1 MTVAHHVTTP
11 ERGALDKNSALLT
24 ATVFATT
31 MTTKTDLKEIGRR
44 SIQKKQRRRNT
55 IYTCLGLHLRSPVS
69 NCRDSWIR
77 LTRCPVCLEKAEL
90 CGQCTN
96 DRIGNTRDDTGTPDE
111 EDVLDAAEQYNSRH
125 QPAQGGAA
133 AWRAR
138 SEVGDDH
145 VLHVSRG
152 AKRSSRISVGS
163 TEHALEHI
171 DRGYGSD
178 RDLPILAADEV
189 IKRPSSAFM
198 HAAVDRLDP
207 NGDEYYESDQRQA
220 AEERRNSA
228 QHTSRPPSVHGAALH
243 RFNSHEEKH
252 LTEIEE
258 YDPLFPA
265 DDDGKVRPKKTYS
278 GRPDLASSHHF
289 PSRDVWEDTPDS
301 LQYSAEVSTPDLEQE
316 EPSLDAVPAA
326 AVFETPEAE
335 ARRRDQNPDNMLS
348 DNKTFIKPHFRSS
361 SRDLHER
368 ASARRFPSSDVW
380 EDTPDSMQLETTV
393 GGPQEDD
400 ATQDFESTSARTEH
414 GSRLAHELTPDE
426 LDDDIAARSSNVAEK
441 ARPTIPA
448 RPVRPTRQ
456 DEAPATK
463 PKPPVP
469 ARPSSEKLGGI
480 RGNANF
486 LSDLNNRLK
495 LGPQSPPARKEPSE
509 ADTAAAE
516 ESAKAPLADARKG
529 RAKGPVRR
537 KAPTATT
544 ELKSASFA
552 LSPLITVWSIDEE
565 DELQVDSDPVP
576 TAAPAVEQ
584 ADAAVVPDLEAEI
597 VEKTESEAVSAA

>member
-1 MTVAHHVTTP
+1 
-11 ERGALDKNSALLT
+11 
-24 ATVFATT
+24 
-31 MTTKTDLKEIGRR
+31 
-44 SIQKKQRRRNT
+44 
-55 IYTCLGLHLRSPVS
+55 
-69 NCRDSWIR
+69 
-77 LTRCPVCLEKAEL
+77 
-90 CGQCTN
+90 
-96 DRIGNTRDDTGTPDE
+96 
-111 EDVLDAAEQYNSRH
+111 
-125 QPAQGGAA
+125 
-133 AWRAR
+133 
-138 SEVGDDH
+138 
-145 VLHVSRG
+145 
-152 AKRSSRISVGS
+152 VGS

-220 AEERRNSA
+220 ADERRNST
-228 QHTSRPPSVHGAALH
+228 QQTSRPPSVHGAALH
-243 RFNSHEEKH
+243 RYNSQEEKH

-265 DDDGKVRPKKTYS
+265 DDDGKVRPKKAYS
-278 GRPDLASSHHF
+278 GRPDLASSRHF

-301 LQYSAEVSTPDLEQE
+301 LQYSAEVSTPDLEREQADR
-316 EPSLDAVPAA
+316 DAAPAST
-326 AVFETPEAE
+326 VFETPEAE

-348 DNKTFIKPHFRSS
+348 DNKTFIKPHFRSG

-393 GGPQEDD
+393 DGPQEDD
-400 ATQDFESTSARTEH
+400 AAQDPESTSARTEH
-414 GSRLAHELTPDE
+414 GSRLAQEVSPDE
-426 LDDDIAARSSNVAEK
+426 LDEEAAARSPNVVEK
-441 ARPTIPA
+441 SRPTIPT
-448 RPVRPTRQ
+448 RPVRATRQ

-469 ARPSSEKLGGI
+469 ARPSGEKLGGI

-495 LGPQSPPARKEPSE
+495 LGPQGPPARKEPSE
-509 ADTAAAE
+509 AETAAAE
-516 ESAKAPLADARKG
+516 ETAKAPLADARKG

-576 TAAPAVEQ
+576 AAAPAIEQ
-584 ADAAVVPDLEAEI
+584 ADAAVVPDVEAEV
-597 VEKTESEAVSAA
+597 VEKAEGEAISAA